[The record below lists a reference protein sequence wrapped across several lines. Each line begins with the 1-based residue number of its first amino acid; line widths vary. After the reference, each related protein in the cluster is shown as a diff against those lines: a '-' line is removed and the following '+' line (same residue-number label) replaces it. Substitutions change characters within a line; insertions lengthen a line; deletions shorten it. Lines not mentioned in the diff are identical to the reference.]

1 MADVPESVQIGPVSY
16 RVEHSAEAIN
26 ALRVAEND
34 AAMRAEIRYSAAVIT
49 IDPKLAISQK
59 RLSLVHEILHGIL
72 CGLGMHVINNEDVV
86 TPVANSLLDTLRRN
100 PDLAAYVLS
109 EDVEDAER

>member
-1 MADVPESVQIGPVSY
+1 
-16 RVEHSAEAIN
+16 
-26 ALRVAEND
+26 
-34 AAMRAEIRYSAAVIT
+34 
-49 IDPKLAISQK
+49 
-59 RLSLVHEILHGIL
+59 
-72 CGLGMHVINNEDVV
+72 MHVINNEDVV